1 MLIECDI
8 VKSIWCEIHRLGS
21 LHWIDYKPIDYNQIP
36 DILKEYDPIKIYH
49 ISAIWA
55 LWVTWC
61 KYFYDPK
68 PVVDWKREIL
78 TKFKEQFYKRIA
90 EVPSMIQWLRIIW
103 NRRDHSNSG
112 LEDTA
117 KHVSEKEFL
126 LIHTQSVKINST
138 HLVYGGDG
146 LDPIIEKWI
155 GKGYLVSIDYD
166 ALHGN
171 KPRLKLNHNP
181 WSGLIHME
189 DPSAIP
195 PQGWT
200 SSLPLS
206 VIGV

>member
-1 MLIECDI
+1 M
-8 VKSIWCEIHRLGS
+8 
-21 LHWIDYKPIDYNQIP
+21 
-36 DILKEYDPIKIYH
+36 
-49 ISAIWA
+49 
-55 LWVTWC
+55 
-61 KYFYDPK
+61 
-68 PVVDWKREIL
+68 
-78 TKFKEQFYKRIA
+78 
-90 EVPSMIQWLRIIW
+90 
-103 NRRDHSNSG
+103 
-112 LEDTA
+112 
-117 KHVSEKEFL
+117 SEKEFL

-195 PQGWT
+195 PQGWA